1 MSVFHGNSSK
11 SHFSLRQM
19 KEECS
24 KYLPDP
30 LIIVYKMMYEKGICY
45 SMNWKNIVMKV

>member
-1 MSVFHGNSSK
+1 
-11 SHFSLRQM
+11 M

-24 KYLPDP
+24 KYPDH
-30 LIIVYKMMYEKGICY
+30 LIIVCKMMYEKGICY